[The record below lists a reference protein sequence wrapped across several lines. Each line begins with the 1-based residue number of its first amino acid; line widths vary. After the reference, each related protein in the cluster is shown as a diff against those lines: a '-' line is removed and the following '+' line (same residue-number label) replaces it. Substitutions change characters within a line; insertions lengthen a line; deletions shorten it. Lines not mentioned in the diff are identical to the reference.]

1 MKVCDM
7 YRCKRVALGL
17 TQAELAKIVGVSAN
31 TICNFESGK
40 KMSEGVF
47 NDIRNAIE
55 GYFRGLNR
63 DEYFERRIFE
73 GIYSLKYQGTI
84 ERIKTLSHMT
94 VHIAKLTKELVEEL
108 ENE

>member
-17 TQAELAKIVGVSAN
+17 TQAELAKIVGVSTN
-31 TICNFESGK
+31 TIVNFESGK

-47 NDIRNAIE
+47 NDIRNAVE
-55 GYFRGLNR
+55 GYFRALDK

-73 GIYSLKYQGTI
+73 GIYSLKYQDSV
-84 ERIKTLSHMT
+84 EKIKTLNHMT
-94 VHIAKLTKELVEEL
+94 IHIAKLVTDLVNDL
-108 ENE
+108 DNE